1 MKSLTNG
8 IVAATVF
15 CATMSIAAAED
26 QVVVIE
32 DLSRSELRKEIVLIE
47 QELYQM
53 FNDNNSAVE
62 FEIKCEVL
70 MRTGTHIPVQA
81 CEPKFMRDAR
91 AQNAADSQFG
101 IQTLIQ
107 DSELRQYYAGD
118 YEKLTLAMEGLAK
131 KSGKF
136 SQLVMILNK
145 LNARLAQLER

>member
-1 MKSLTNG
+1 MKSLTNL
-8 IVAATVF
+8 IVAATFF
-15 CATMSIAAAED
+15 CGTLSIAAAED
-26 QVVVIE
+26 QVVVIQ

-62 FEIKCEVL
+62 LEIKCEVL
-70 MRTGTHIPVQA
+70 TRTGSHIPAQA

-107 DSELRQYYAGD
+107 DSKLRQYYAGD
-118 YEKLTLAMEGLAK
+118 YEKLTLAMEDLAK
-131 KSGKF
+131 VNGNF

>member
-53 FNDNNSAVE
+53 FNDNNS
-62 FEIKCEVL
+62 I
-70 MRTGTHIPVQA
+70 
-81 CEPKFMRDAR
+81 
-91 AQNAADSQFG
+91 S
-101 IQTLIQ
+101 LI
-107 DSELRQYYAGD
+107 
-118 YEKLTLAMEGLAK
+118 
-131 KSGKF
+131 
-136 SQLVMILNK
+136 N
-145 LNARLAQLER
+145 

>member
-62 FEIKCEVL
+62 LEIKCEVL
-70 MRTGTHIPVQA
+70 MRTGTHIPAQA

-107 DSELRQYYAGD
+107 DSELRQYHAGD
-118 YEKLTLAMEGLAK
+118 YEKLTLAMEGLAEEN
-131 KSGKF
+131 GNF